1 MSSSDD
7 GAFIARFF
15 PEKKVKL
22 DVIGFYG
29 TKKPK

>member
-7 GAFIARFF
+7 GAFIAKFF
-15 PEKKVKL
+15 PKVKL

-29 TKKPK
+29 IKKPK